1 MALIS
6 LQDVTFGFGGP
17 PLLDGVSL
25 HVEEGDR
32 VCLIGRNGVGK
43 SSLLR
48 LISREQLPDS
58 GQVSIGREVRVSYLG
73 QETPKDRTG
82 SSLDYCL
89 SASESAVEANKFLT
103 LLGMDPSV
111 DFETLSGGEKRRVM
125 LAAALASEADVL
137 LLDEPTNHLDLE
149 TTLWLEEHLR
159 RQVKT
164 LMVVTHDRAFA
175 KAVSNRVVDLDR
187 GELFSF
193 DCGFE
198 EFLARRDAQ
207 LATEERQRAELDK
220 KRAAEEAWLRRG
232 VKARRTRDEG
242 RVRALLRMREAY
254 RERRTRD
261 GVARVTTESAG
272 RSGNL
277 VIEAEGLGFSYPGGP
292 PIVTDLTTTIMRG
305 DKVGIVGP
313 NGAGKTTL
321 VRLLLRDLEPTAG
334 TVRLGTNLQPLYL
347 DQVRG
352 LLDQGKTVVEN
363 LTGGDDMIVVG
374 GKSRHI
380 NSYLKDY
387 LFEADRARS
396 PVGTLS
402 GGEKNRLLLA
412 KLFAQPSNLI
422 VMDEPTNDLDMETL
436 ELLEDLL
443 LGYDGTVLL
452 VSHDREFLDNVVTDC
467 LVFTPE
473 GSIEEFVG
481 GYSDWRERRGSPA
494 PGGTAAASQRGSD
507 RPRGGGSQGGGSQA
521 NRPRTSARKLS
532 FKEAREL
539 EALPEEIVALE
550 ESIAA
555 LQEALGDPELYRTE
569 GDRVA
574 DISKELSHTEE
585 RAAAA
590 YRRWEELEEIN
601 RGAQTP
607 R

>member
-1 MALIS
+1 LALIS
-6 LQDVTFGFGGP
+6 LQEVTLGFGGP
-17 PLLDGVSL
+17 PLLDGVSFHL
-25 HVEEGDR
+25 EQGDR
-32 VCLIGRNGVGK
+32 VCLLGRNGVGK

-48 LISREQLPDS
+48 LIARDQQPDS
-58 GQVSIGREVRVSYLG
+58 GQVSIGREIRVTYLG
-73 QETPKDRTG
+73 QETHRG
-82 SSLDYCL
+82 YEGVSLEYCL
-89 SASESAVEANKFLT
+89 AEAPSSVNAEKYLT
-103 LLGMDPSV
+103 LLGMDPGAR
-111 DFETLSGGEKRRVM
+111 FETLSGGEKRRVM

-137 LLDEPTNHLDLE
+137 LLDEPTNHLDLD
-149 TTLWLEEHLR
+149 TAIWLEDHLR

-164 LMVVTHDRAFA
+164 FIVVTHDRAFA

-207 LATEERQRAELDK
+207 LASEEQQRAEFDK
-220 KRAAEEAWLRRG
+220 KLATEEAWLRRG

-254 RERRTRD
+254 RERRTRSGSVNISVD
-261 GVARVTTESAG
+261 DAG

-277 VIEAEGLGFSYPGGP
+277 VIEVEELSFSYPSGP
-292 PIVTDLTTTIMRG
+292 PVIQGLTTTVMRG

-321 VRLLLRDLEPTAG
+321 IRLMLKELEPTSG

-347 DQVRG
+347 DQIRG
-352 LLDQGKTVVEN
+352 LLDPRKTVVDN
-363 LTGGDDMIVVG
+363 LTGGDDMILVR
-374 GKSRHI
+374 GKSRHV
-380 NSYLKDY
+380 NAYLKDF
-387 LFEADRARS
+387 LFEADRGRS

-402 GGEKNRLLLA
+402 GGEQNRLLLA

-443 LGYDGTVLL
+443 LGYTGTVLL

-467 LVFTPE
+467 LVFTPDQ
-473 GSIEEFVG
+473 GIQEFVG

-494 PGGTAAASQRGSD
+494 LGGRATAPQNGSD
-507 RPRGGGSQGGGSQA
+507 RPRAGGSPGDGSQT

-532 FKEAREL
+532 FNEAREL
-539 EALPEEIVALE
+539 EALPEKIVALE
-550 ESIAA
+550 KSIAG

-569 GDRVA
+569 GGRVA
-574 DISKELSHTEE
+574 EISKELAETEE
-585 RAAAA
+585 RVAAA
-590 YRRWEELEEIN
+590 YERWEELEEVS
-601 RGAQTP
+601 RGARTP

>member
-6 LQDVTFGFGGP
+6 LQEVTLGFGGP
-17 PLLDGVSL
+17 PLLDGVSFHL
-25 HVEEGDR
+25 EQGDR

-48 LISREQLPDS
+48 LIAREHQPDA
-58 GQVSIGREVRVSYLG
+58 GEVSIGREVRVTYLG
-73 QETPKDRTG
+73 QETHPSYDG
-82 SSLDYCL
+82 SSLNYCL
-89 SASESAVEANKFLT
+89 AEAQSSVSAEKYLT
-103 LLGMDPSV
+103 LLGMDPEAR
-111 DFETLSGGEKRRVM
+111 FETLSGGEKRRVM

-137 LLDEPTNHLDLE
+137 LLDEPTNHLDLD
-149 TTLWLEEHLR
+149 TALWLEDHLR

-164 LMVVTHDRAFA
+164 FMVVTHDRAFA

-187 GELFSF
+187 GELLSF

-207 LATEERQRAELDK
+207 LEAEEKRRAEFDK
-220 KRAAEEAWLRRG
+220 KLAGEEAWLRRG

-254 RERRTRD
+254 RERR
-261 GVARVTTESAG
+261 ARSGSVKISVDDAG

-277 VIEAEGLGFSYPGGP
+277 VIEVEDLSFAYSSGP
-292 PIVTDLTTTIMRG
+292 TVIQGLTTTVMRG

-321 VRLLLRDLEPTAG
+321 IRLLLKELEPTSG

-347 DQVRG
+347 DQIRG
-352 LLDQGKTVVEN
+352 LLDPRKTVVEN
-363 LTGGDDMIVVG
+363 LTGGDDMILVR
-374 GKSRHI
+374 GKSRHV
-380 NSYLKDY
+380 NAYLKDF
-387 LFEADRARS
+387 LFEADRGRS

-402 GGEKNRLLLA
+402 GGEQNRLLLA

-443 LGYDGTVLL
+443 VDYTGTVLL

-467 LVFTPE
+467 LVFTPDQ
-473 GSIEEFVG
+473 GIEEFVG

-494 PGGTAAASQRGSD
+494 LGGTAAASQNGSD
-507 RPRGGGSQGGGSQA
+507 RPRAGGSQTK
-521 NRPRTSARKLS
+521 RPRTSARKLS

-539 EALPEEIVALE
+539 EALPEKIVALE

-555 LQEALGDPELYRTE
+555 LQNTLGDPELYRTE

-574 DISKELSHTEE
+574 EISEELSETEE
-585 RAAAA
+585 RVAAA
-590 YRRWEELEEIN
+590 YERWEELEEIN
-601 RGAQTP
+601 RGARTP

>member
-6 LQDVTFGFGGP
+6 LRDVTFGFGGP
-17 PLLDGVSL
+17 PLLDGVNFHL
-25 HVEEGDR
+25 EEGDR

-43 SSLLR
+43 SSLLK

-58 GQVSIGREVRVSYLG
+58 GQLSIGREVRVSYLG
-73 QETPKDRTG
+73 QETPKDRRG
-82 SSLDYCL
+82 SSFDYCL
-89 SASESAVEANKFLT
+89 AECGSAVEANKFLT
-103 LLGMDPSV
+103 LIGIDPTSA
-111 DFETLSGGEKRRVM
+111 FETLSGGEKRRVM
-125 LAAALASEADVL
+125 LAAALASDADVL

-159 RQVKT
+159 RQAKT

-175 KAVSNRVVDLDR
+175 KTVSNRVVDLDR

-207 LATEERQRAELDK
+207 LENEVRQRAELDK

-254 RERRTRD
+254 RERRSRD
-261 GVARVTTESAG
+261 GVARVTAENAG

-277 VIEAEGLGFSYPGGP
+277 VVEAEGLCFSYPSGP
-292 PIVTDLTTTIMRG
+292 SIVKGLTTTIMRG

-321 VRLLLRDLEPTAG
+321 IRLLLKELEPSAG

-352 LLDQGKTVVEN
+352 LLAPEKTVVEN

-443 LGYDGTVLL
+443 LGYEGTVLL

-467 LVFTPE
+467 LVFTKE
-473 GSIEEFVG
+473 GTIEEFVG
-481 GYSDWRERRGSPA
+481 GYTDWRERRQRA
-494 PGGTAAASQRGSD
+494 EQASMDSLPEGKSEAD
-507 RPRGGGSQGGGSQA
+507 RRQTT
-521 NRPRTSARKLS
+521 RPRTSSKKLS
-532 FKEAREL
+532 FKEGREL
-539 EALPEEIVALE
+539 ETLPEKIVSLE
-550 ESIAA
+550 ETIAA
-555 LQEALGDPELYRTE
+555 LQESLGDPNLYRTE

-574 DISKELSHTEE
+574 EISKRLSETED
-585 RAAAA
+585 RLAVA
-590 YRRWEELEEIN
+590 YARWEELEEIS
-601 RGAQTP
+601 RGAQSS